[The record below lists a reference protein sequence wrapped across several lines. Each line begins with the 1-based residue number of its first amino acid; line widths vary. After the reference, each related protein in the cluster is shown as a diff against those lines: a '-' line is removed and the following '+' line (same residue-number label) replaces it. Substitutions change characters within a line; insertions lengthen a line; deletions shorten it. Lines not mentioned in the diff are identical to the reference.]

1 MTPWHFKLAVKAHN
15 KRRAEEHNRAA
26 FFMWH
31 KEALARH
38 KKMPPLKNYLFE
50 TLTEEEPEVKK
61 AVKNIDDNAII
72 GRLKGYKAER
82 KKIIK
87 EGKA

>member
-1 MTPWHFKLAVKAHN
+1 MTPWHFKLAMKAHN
-15 KRRAEEHNRAA
+15 KRRAEEHDRAA

-31 KEALARH
+31 TEALARH
-38 KKMPPLKNYLFE
+38 KKMPPLKSYLFE
-50 TLTEEEPEVKK
+50 SLVDKPDDKKGVK
-61 AVKNIDDNAII
+61 AIDENAII

-82 KKIIK
+82 KKIVK